1 LGLKIGAMGAE
12 KLAKFLAF
20 LVDTEFVDDL
30 TPHEIQYLYALNET
44 LPEDPLLAS
53 RVLYRALYERINQHI
68 TPALPARE
76 AATVLQVLNMT
87 MIAFGTRSPEEIVA
101 LYEEVNNLAKTIAPF
116 MEGKRVGVAVMAL
129 WDVLVKVAESALRDH
144 CEDTDSL

>member
-1 LGLKIGAMGAE
+1 MGLKIGAMGAE

>member
-1 LGLKIGAMGAE
+1 MGAE

>member
-1 LGLKIGAMGAE
+1 
-12 KLAKFLAF
+12 
-20 LVDTEFVDDL
+20 
-30 TPHEIQYLYALNET
+30 
-44 LPEDPLLAS
+44 
-53 RVLYRALYERINQHI
+53 
-68 TPALPARE
+68 
-76 AATVLQVLNMT
+76 MT